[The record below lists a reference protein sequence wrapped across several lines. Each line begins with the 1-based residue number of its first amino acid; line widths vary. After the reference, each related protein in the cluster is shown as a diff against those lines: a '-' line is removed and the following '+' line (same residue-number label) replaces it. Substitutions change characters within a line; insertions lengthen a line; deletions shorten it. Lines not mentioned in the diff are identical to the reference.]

1 MNRHG
6 GLAVGLLAV
15 LVACSCGQ
23 AATGQPGASP
33 PTSSAGPSATAAP
46 SPFAAPPTM
55 GLGAHEGDQVARLT
69 FHGGDFYEVPDPLP
83 PGDRGTLIRLQHMRQ
98 VLHRV
103 YRVLYHST
111 SVDGTDV
118 AVSGT
123 VWVPSEPPP
132 ADGYPIVAWAPG
144 NNGSGDSCAYS
155 RAAIPEEIDYNPL
168 MFNFLRAGFVVAYT
182 DYQGHGTR
190 YPYLFAVPESSTRS
204 LLDAARAAR
213 DLLGDVASNRVVVT
227 GHSLG
232 ADAAA
237 ASLQHGRAYAGEL
250 DVRGALILEGGGDVA
265 DDVASATAGGDPSG
279 VVQGIAGWTSAY
291 PELDPADVLTPRA
304 VRDMGSL
311 ESDCETAQSF
321 SGRPAKDIFAADP
334 RNVTAWNKRIDAS
347 RVKQVP
353 FPAFFVVAQTSAS
366 HVQQIRKV
374 AQRLCR
380 VSSAVRFEVY
390 PGTDHDGVLQA
401 ALQDYIQWI
410 ADRFAG
416 LPATGNCDD

>member
-1 MNRHG
+1 MNNQVI
-6 GLAVGLLAV
+6 LTASLVVA
-15 LVACSCGQ
+15 LVAGSCGQ
-23 AATGQPGASP
+23 ASTGQSGAP
-33 PTSSAGPSATAAP
+33 PSTSSAGPSAAAAP
-46 SPFAAPPTM
+46 SPTS
-55 GLGAHEGDQVARLT
+55 GGGAHETDQVARLE
-69 FHGGDFYEVPDPLP
+69 FRGDDFYDVPDPLP
-83 PGDRGTLIRLQHMRQ
+83 TGDRGALIRVQPMRQ

-132 ADGYPIVAWAPG
+132 ADGYPIVAWGPG
-144 NNGSGDSCAYS
+144 NNGSGDPCAYS
-155 RAAIPEEIDYNPL
+155 RGGAPEEIDYNPL
-168 MFNFLRAGFVVAYT
+168 MFNFLRAGYVVAYT

-190 YPYLFAVPESSTRS
+190 YPYLFAVPESSTHS

-213 DLLGDVASNRVVVT
+213 DLLGDVASRRVVVA

-304 VRDMGSL
+304 LRDMGSL

-334 RNVTAWNKRIDAS
+334 RNVAAWNKRIDAS
-347 RVKQVP
+347 RVKLVP

-410 ADRFAG
+410 VDRFAG
-416 LPATGNCDD
+416 VPAAGNCDG

>member
-1 MNRHG
+1 
-6 GLAVGLLAV
+6 
-15 LVACSCGQ
+15 
-23 AATGQPGASP
+23 
-33 PTSSAGPSATAAP
+33 
-46 SPFAAPPTM
+46 
-55 GLGAHEGDQVARLT
+55 
-69 FHGGDFYEVPDPLP
+69 
-83 PGDRGTLIRLQHMRQ
+83 MRQ

-132 ADGYPIVAWAPG
+132 SDGYPIVAWGPG
-144 NNGSGDSCAYS
+144 NNGSGDPCAYS
-155 RAAIPEEIDYNPL
+155 RAGTPEEIDYNPL
-168 MFNFLRAGFVVAYT
+168 MFNFLRAGYVVAYT

-190 YPYLFAVPESSTRS
+190 YPYLFAVPESSTHS

-213 DLLGDVASNRVVVT
+213 DLLGDVASNRVLVA

-250 DVRGALILEGGGDVA
+250 DVRGALIVEGGADVA
-265 DDVASATAGGDPSG
+265 NAIANATAGINPSG
-279 VVQGIAGWTSAY
+279 VVQGIAGWASAY

-304 VRDMGSL
+304 LRDVGSL
-311 ESDCETAQSF
+311 ESSCGTAQSF
-321 SGRPAKDIFAADP
+321 SARPSKDIFAADP
-334 RNVTAWNKRIDAS
+334 RNVATWSKRIDANK
-347 RVKQVP
+347 VKQVP
-353 FPAFFVVAQTSAS
+353 FPAFFVVAETSAS
-366 HVQQIRKV
+366 HVQQIRTV

-380 VSSAVRFEVY
+380 VSAAVRLEVY

-401 ALQDYIQWI
+401 ALRDYIQWI

-416 LPATGNCDD
+416 VPAAGNCNG